1 MADTQVNQTSGGG
14 GNMWPVLI
22 IVIILIIGAALY
34 FGGVFN
40 GGDKDTDIDVKIE
53 APAAPSGQ

>member
-1 MADTQVNQTSGGG
+1 MADTQVNQSGGG

-22 IVIILIIGAALY
+22 IIIVLLVGAALY

-40 GGDKDTDIDVKIE
+40 GGDKDTDINVKIE
-53 APAAPSGQ
+53 TPAPANQ